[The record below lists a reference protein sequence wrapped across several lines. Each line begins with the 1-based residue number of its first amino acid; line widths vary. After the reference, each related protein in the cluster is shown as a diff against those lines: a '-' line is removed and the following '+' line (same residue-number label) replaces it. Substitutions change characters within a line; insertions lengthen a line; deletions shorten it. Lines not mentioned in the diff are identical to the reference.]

1 MRNIEH
7 ACSFPYPQFKCGED
21 KAGTS
26 SKWCVFFPDVS
37 ERNAH
42 KQAPSPFLTRQSS
55 ICIYTKAPG
64 LIAVPLVND
73 QNTGALRCIQARPV
87 LSTCTCL
94 MFPLS
99 PHNSKDAG
107 LRHRKRNQ
115 TLSPWMREGGKKK
128 EREKRRGIKIKLCK
142 MLM

>member
-1 MRNIEH
+1 MITQQKTCNIEH
-7 ACSFPYPQFKCGED
+7 TRSYSYPRFKCGED

-37 ERNAH
+37 EGNAH

-55 ICIYTKAPG
+55 ICIHTKAPA
-64 LIAVPLVND
+64 LIAAPLVND

-87 LSTCTCL
+87 LSTCTCP

-99 PHNSKDAG
+99 AHNSKDAG

-115 TLSPWMREGGKKK
+115 TLSLLVREGKKE
-128 EREKRRGIKIKLCK
+128 EREKKEGA
-142 MLM
+142 